1 MIKIEKEEIGGFNTA
16 IRGMRNPWNS
26 WDKSDSFYGCDNG
39 SIQNE
44 ITDCKECLYNV
55 ECCDV
60 NNIYNIGKNDLEL
73 AQQLVLAGSD
83 HSKFMR
89 QIYVSFDLTAPL
101 YFWKEFD
108 TYKVGT
114 VANST
119 STMHTLSK
127 APLSFSNFSFDAT
140 IKNTTEDWVN
150 DLVTIVSLC
159 ESYRRKFKET
169 GDKGYWRRLI
179 QILPESYN
187 QTRTVSLNYAVLR
200 NMYFARKNHKLE
212 EWTSFCKWIET
223 LPYAKELICLER

>member
-16 IRGMRNPWNS
+16 IRGMRNPLNS
-26 WDKSDSFYGCDNG
+26 WDKSDSFEYTECYVKSCDP
-39 SIQNE
+39 SLSDDQSCE
-44 ITDCKECLYNV
+44 IKMYNNFV
-55 ECCDV
+55 
-60 NNIYNIGKNDLEL
+60 IGDKDLEL
-73 AQQLVLAGSD
+73 AQKLILAGSD

-89 QIYVSFDLTAPL
+89 QIYVGFDLTAPL

-127 APLSFSNFSFDAT
+127 TPLSFSNFSFDAT
-140 IKNTTEDWVN
+140 VKNATEDWVN